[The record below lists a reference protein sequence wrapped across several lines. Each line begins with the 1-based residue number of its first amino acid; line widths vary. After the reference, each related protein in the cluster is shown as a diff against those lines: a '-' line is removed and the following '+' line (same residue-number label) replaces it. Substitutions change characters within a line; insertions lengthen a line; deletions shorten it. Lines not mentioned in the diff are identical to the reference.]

1 MQAEVECQIK
11 YRGYIDRQLREIARA
26 REAEEISLPDALDYR
41 SIPSLSSEVR
51 EKLEAVRPSTLA
63 QAARIPGVTP
73 AAISIL
79 AVHVRRH
86 QGVVSGAAEP
96 RSA

>member
-1 MQAEVECQIK
+1 VRAEVECEIK

-26 REAEEISLPDALDYR
+26 HESEGVSLPDTLDYT
-41 SIPSLSSEVR
+41 SIPSLSSEVK
-51 EKLEAVRPSTLA
+51 EKLEAVRPSTLG
-63 QAARIPGVTP
+63 QAARIPGITP

-86 QGVVSGAAEP
+86 LSETSAAAEP